1 MLNPREQPT
10 PTDGIMVL
18 AILAAVVVLD
28 YLTGYELNF
37 FVFYFLPVALAAWRA
52 GLMPGLAAAVLCS
65 AVWFEFD
72 FLSGHVYPSA
82 GVAVWN
88 TIVRLV
94 SFLVIGW
101 AMSRIRDL
109 LLTEQ
114 HISEDLARTLA
125 EVKVLE
131 GLLPI
136 CASCKKIRDEGQQ
149 WQPLESYL
157 ADHSQA
163 TFSHGLCP
171 DCARRA
177 MEEAG
182 LTGRRPDA

>member
-1 MLNPREQPT
+1 MQTPRNQPT

-37 FVFYFLPVALAAWRA
+37 FVFYFAPVALAAWRA
-52 GLMPGLAAAVLCS
+52 GLMPGLAAAVLCA
-65 AVWFEFD
+65 AVWFETD
-72 FLSGHVYPSA
+72 FLAGHVYPSA

-88 TIVRLV
+88 TIVRLAA
-94 SFLVIGW
+94 FLSIGW

-109 LLTEQ
+109 LLTERR
-114 HISEDLARTLA
+114 IAEELSRSLA
-125 EVKVLE
+125 EVQVLE

-136 CASCKKIRDEGQQ
+136 CASCNKIRDDQQQ

-157 ADHSQA
+157 TDHSRA
-163 TFSHGLCP
+163 SFSHGLCP
-171 DCARRA
+171 DCAQRA
-177 MEEAG
+177 RQEAG
-182 LTGRRPDA
+182 LTGRRPER